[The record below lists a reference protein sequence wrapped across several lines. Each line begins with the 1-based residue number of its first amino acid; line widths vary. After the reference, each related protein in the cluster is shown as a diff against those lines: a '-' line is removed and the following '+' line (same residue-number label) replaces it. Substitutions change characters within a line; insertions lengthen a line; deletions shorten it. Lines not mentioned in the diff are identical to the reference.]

1 MRPDL
6 HKGVP
11 FTVSAGNFH
20 YARGRAQRCPGE
32 IKASKI
38 EREPHY
44 AERGDFRA
52 PRSRQFPRSA

>member
-1 MRPDL
+1 MRRDL
-6 HKGVP
+6 HKGVS

-20 YARGRAQRCPGE
+20 YARGRAQRRPGE

-44 AERGDFRA
+44 AERGDLRA
-52 PRSRQFPRSA
+52 RGARK